1 MGLARAAGLPVV
13 VVTDIDRGGSFAAL
27 YGTVALLEPADQALI
42 AGFVINKF
50 RGARELLDPGLDMIT
65 GLTGRPVLG
74 VLPWAPGLWLDAED
88 SLALESRPGA
98 AGDPLGHGT
107 CCGSAWSGCRG
118 SATSP
123 TSTRWP
129 PSRACWSGWP
139 AARPSWPTPTWS
151 CCRARGPRWPTWPG
165 CASAGFAGG
174 ARGAGPQGPAG
185 ARASAA
191 ATRCWRREI
200 DDEVESGAGR
210 VAGLGLL
217 PARVAFAA
225 DKTLGRPAGTAYG
238 EPVRGYEIHH
248 GVVTVTGAGR
258 RAVPGRLPRPGRSG
272 APAGTARWRTT
283 ASAGPSWPRWPRWPG
298 GTSGRRR
305 TPASPGLREEQLDL
319 LGDLVEEHLD
329 TGRADPADRGR
340 AAAPGCRS
348 SRRPGRSRR
357 PVPVPPAGSLAPG

>member
-50 RGARELLDPGLDMIT
+50 RGAREPARPRPGHDHRADRAA
-65 GLTGRPVLG
+65 GAGRAAAGRPACG
-74 VLPWAPGLWLDAED
+74 STPRTRWPWT
-88 SLALESRPGA
+88 SRPARGGRPAAGA
-98 AGDPLGHGT
+98 AT

-139 AARPSWPTPTWS
+139 ASPAELADADLVVLPGSRATVADLAWLRDARASPRRSPS
-151 CCRARGPRWPTWPG
+151 
-165 CASAGFAGG
+165 
-174 ARGAGPQGPAG
+174 GPAR
-185 ARASAA
+185 ACRCWASAA

-217 PARVAFAA
+217 PARVAFGA
-225 DKTLGRPAGTAYG
+225 DKTLGRPSGTAYG

-248 GVVTVTGAGR
+248 GVVTVTGPGR
-258 RAVPGRLPRPGRSG
+258 RAVPGRLPGRVGLGHELARHAGERRLPPGLPGRGGG
-272 APAGTARWRTT
+272 AGRAGLPAGA
-283 ASAGPSWPRWPRWPG
+283 
-298 GTSGRRR
+298 R
-305 TPASPGLREEQLDL
+305 TPASPGS
-319 LGDLVEEHLD
+319 G
-329 TGRADPADRGR
+329 
-340 AAAPGCRS
+340 RS
-348 SRRPGRSRR
+348 SWTCSATWSKSTWTPPRSPG
-357 PVPVPPAGSLAPG
+357 